1 MPAWW
6 CGPTDTKPI
15 DHYTL
20 TPCTAETAG
29 SPIMWLIAAALL
41 YTQIKRVQ
49 LLKRHRSYLNL
60 GNYGIREA
68 FVAAALVAL
77 TVSHVAWL
85 AFYIW
90 QRQAAY
96 HYLCEA
102 TMALYWGAA
111 LAVVWQGRQ
120 HSVSVHLKF
129 LLWPAAIVYTWVL
142 YTSTRIYLEHW
153 DVASPLE
160 RNFLLATACFQ
171 TVLGTAAAVT
181 ETAKPL
187 QSDEEH
193 ILREALLAA
202 GTDPE
207 APVDSSRKRKSSWY
221 SLLGTAVAYV
231 WPDSVFLQLRAF
243 ACVILILIMR
253 VLNLAVPILYKKVV
267 DTLASTSEGTHP
279 RPGDEKEHY
288 QFWQVFYPFVLF
300 YMIAAFLQGGAGTA
314 SMGMLNNLRQ
324 YLWIPITQD
333 AYRRISLDIF
343 VHTLDLDLN
352 FHLHRKTGELTRI
365 MDRGTNSIQSIL
377 STVIFNIGPQIF
389 DIAAACVYLATALQP
404 WIAVIVFVT
413 LVSYIPV
420 TIYFTEW
427 RGNFRRDLNRLDNAK
442 SAKATDALLNY
453 ETVKYFSNE
462 ELERRNF
469 EKAIRDYQKVEY
481 TLIASLNG
489 LNVLQSVIIWSG
501 MIGGL
506 IVCTQ
511 GVANGSL
518 TVGDAVLFVTLMQQ
532 LYAPLNY
539 FGTYYRTIQQYMIDM
554 ENMFDLLASA
564 PQIQDKP
571 GAKALQ
577 PSEAPSVEFE
587 NVSFSYQPNA
597 PVLKDVSFKIEG
609 GQTLAL
615 VGATGSGKSSLLRL
629 LFRFY
634 DPTSGVIKIDG
645 QAVGDVTQKS
655 LRAAMA
661 VVPQDTVLFND
672 TILYN
677 LRYGKPSADDNDVHK
692 SAEAAS
698 IHQTITERFPKHYET
713 VVGERGLRLSGG
725 EKQRVAFARALLRN
739 PLILLLD
746 EATSSLDSL
755 TEKRIQD
762 AMEALREQR
771 TTIIV
776 AHRLSTIMDADV
788 IVVLKDGSVVETGTH
803 PELVELGGHYAEMWN
818 RQKETGTIPRSISTA
833 SISSATTS
841 RAADGDGSVAGD
853 NPRRVSRGI
862 VGSLFGAT
870 QAMLGYGGG
879 GQASHEPSHGA
890 HDSHG

>member
-1 MPAWW
+1 
-6 CGPTDTKPI
+6 
-15 DHYTL
+15 
-20 TPCTAETAG
+20 
-29 SPIMWLIAAALL
+29 MWLIAAALL